1 MVYNNFI
8 LRLLFSAIF
17 IFIYLICLYINLNYI
32 FYLILLIYLLISI
45 EIFFYFKKYKYLS
58 LIYILISFSFFI
70 TLEFDE
76 QIILNF
82 NLYILIVISFDIF
95 SYLVGKNFGENK
107 LIKIS
112 PNKTYEGLFGGIIIS
127 LLVSLLFS
135 FAYEIKINL
144 ELVFFIII
152 IIFSAFIGDIVESY
166 LKRKNNIKN
175 SSEFIPGHGG
185 VFDRFD
191 SFIFSII
198 FYSISINTL
207 L

>member
-1 MVYNNFI
+1 MVYKNFI
-8 LRLLFSAIF
+8 LRLFFSIIF
-17 IFIYLICLYINLNYI
+17 IFVYLICLYINPNYI
-32 FYLILLIYLLISI
+32 FYLILLIYLFIFI
-45 EIFFYFKKYKYLS
+45 EIYFYFKRYKYFAI
-58 LIYILISFSFFI
+58 IYVLISFLFFI

-76 QIILNF
+76 KIILNF

-95 SYLVGKNFGENK
+95 CYVVGKNLGKNK

-112 PNKTYEGLFGGIIIS
+112 PNKTYEGLFGGAIIS

-135 FAYEIKINL
+135 SIYEIDINL
-144 ELVFFIII
+144 ELFFFIII
-152 IIFSAFIGDIVESY
+152 IIFSAFIGDILESY

>member
-8 LRLLFSAIF
+8 LRLLFSVIF
-17 IFIYLICLYINLNYI
+17 IFIYLMCLYINLNYI
-32 FYLILLIYLLISI
+32 FYLISLIYLLISI

-95 SYLVGKNFGENK
+95 SYLVGKSFGENK

-127 LLVSLLFS
+127 LLVSLFFS

>member
-1 MVYNNFI
+1 MVYKNFI
-8 LRLLFSAIF
+8 LRLFFSIIF
-17 IFIYLICLYINLNYI
+17 IFVYLICLYINPNYI
-32 FYLILLIYLLISI
+32 FYLILLIYLFIFI
-45 EIFFYFKKYKYLS
+45 EIYFYFKRYKYFAI
-58 LIYILISFSFFI
+58 IYVLISFLFFI

-76 QIILNF
+76 KIILNF

-95 SYLVGKNFGENK
+95 CYVVGKNLGKNK

-112 PNKTYEGLFGGIIIS
+112 PNKTYEGLFGGAIIS

-135 FAYEIKINL
+135 SIYEIDINL
-144 ELVFFIII
+144 ELFFFIII
-152 IIFSAFIGDIVESY
+152 IIFSAFIGDILESY

-191 SFIFSII
+191 SFLFSII
-198 FYSISINTL
+198 FYSISITI
-207 L
+207 

>member
-8 LRLLFSAIF
+8 LRLLFSVIF
-17 IFIYLICLYINLNYI
+17 IFIYLMCLYINLNYI
-32 FYLILLIYLLISI
+32 FYLISLIYLLISI
-45 EIFFYFKKYKYLS
+45 EIFFYFKKYQYLS
-58 LIYILISFSFFI
+58 FIYILISFSFFI

-95 SYLVGKNFGENK
+95 SYLVGKSFGENK

-127 LLVSLLFS
+127 LLVSLFFS

>member
-8 LRLLFSAIF
+8 LRLLFSVIF

-58 LIYILISFSFFI
+58 LIYIIISFSFFI

>member
-1 MVYNNFI
+1 MVYNNFL

>member
-1 MVYNNFI
+1 MVYKNFI
-8 LRLLFSAIF
+8 LRLFFSVIF
-17 IFIYLICLYINLNYI
+17 IFVYLICLYINPNYI
-32 FYLILLIYLLISI
+32 FYLILLIYLFIFI
-45 EIFFYFKKYKYLS
+45 EIYFYFKRYKYFAI
-58 LIYILISFSFFI
+58 IYVLISFLFFI

-76 QIILNF
+76 KIILNF

-95 SYLVGKNFGENK
+95 CYVVGKNLGKNK

-112 PNKTYEGLFGGIIIS
+112 PNKTYEGLFGGAIIS

-135 FAYEIKINL
+135 SIYEIDINL
-144 ELVFFIII
+144 ELFFFIII
-152 IIFSAFIGDIVESY
+152 IIFSAFIGDILESY

>member
-17 IFIYLICLYINLNYI
+17 IFIYLMCLYINLNYI